1 MSAFHV
7 ILLAIA
13 AMAALG
19 AAVLCVPGLVE
30 RRRRRV
36 READE
41 ALARRAARFA
51 LSGGEEQPDGE
62 DAGRLAGLSKM
73 LAAAGVRADAAEWL
87 ARTLGIAALAAL
99 AAALLFSSPAAAA
112 IVALSALVI
121 PLIRLKMAA
130 RGRTK
135 RFEGQLAAALP
146 MVAENLR
153 AGQSPARAML
163 TVAEYME
170 DPIKEEFSRAAR
182 EMGYGLTLSA
192 AMDEMYVRVPC
203 DDLRLLNGVIAIN
216 AEGGG
221 DLSDVLDSL
230 AETMQERERMRAH
243 VRSITASGRTSAAI
257 VAALPVFI
265 VAGLWLTSPAYLEP
279 LFTSGPIGYLILL
292 VVAVLDLMG
301 LLVIRSMYRIEID

>member
-1 MSAFHV
+1 MSAVFV
-7 ILLAIA
+7 ILLAVAGICCA
-13 AMAALG
+13 VAVALC
-19 AAVLCVPGLVE
+19 APLLVE

-36 READE
+36 KAADE

-51 LSGGEEQPDGE
+51 LSGGD
-62 DAGRLAGLSKM
+62 DAGEERPERLAWLSGM
-73 LAAAGVRADAAEWL
+73 LSSAGTRTDPSEWL
-87 ARTLGIAALAAL
+87 ARTLGIAILAAT
-99 AAALLFSSPAAAA
+99 AAALLLSSAPVAILVAIIALVVPLARLKAAA
-112 IVALSALVI
+112 
-121 PLIRLKMAA
+121 K
-130 RGRTK
+130 GRTK

-170 DPIKEEFSRAAR
+170 DPIREEFSRAAH
-182 EMGYGLTLSA
+182 EMGYGISLPA
-192 AMDEMYVRVPC
+192 AMDSMYGRVPC

-257 VAALPVFI
+257 VAALPAFI
-265 VAGLWLTSPAYLEP
+265 VVGLWLTSPSYLEP
-279 LFTSGPIGYLILL
+279 LFTSGPVGYLILL
-292 VVAVLDLMG
+292 AVAVLDLMG